1 MNALIDLMR
10 PGFERRGNQLFVE
23 GVALDAIAGDVGT
36 PFYCYSASMITEHYR
51 RFETGLSSIAPLI
64 AFAVKA
70 NSNVAV
76 LRLLARQGAGAD
88 IVSGGELKRALA
100 AGVPPTKIVF
110 SGVGKTL
117 EEMRFA
123 LDVGIYQFNVE
134 SAEELFSLSELAN
147 SLGASAPISFRVNPD
162 IHAGGHAKI
171 STGKAQDKFGIPL
184 AELPKLVETASALP
198 NVDLKGLAVHIGS
211 QIDRAEPF
219 VAAFE
224 ALRRLVLDLRAAGH
238 LIQRLDLGGGLG
250 VGEAQ
255 STLSIEGY
263 CKIVVDCVGDL
274 SLDIAI
280 EPGRAMVADAG
291 VLVSRVV
298 RTKRTKT
305 RVFLILD
312 AGMND
317 LMRPALYEAEHDL
330 EPLDAHGNPTLYD
343 IVGPVCESGDTFALD
358 HQMPEMAPGEPAV
371 FGTCGA
377 YGAVLASEYNT
388 RPAIP
393 EVMVKGARWAVIR
406 KRPSIEEIIARDIVP
421 DWILAT

>member
-1 MNALIDLMR
+1 MNASIDLVL

-23 GVALDAIAGDVGT
+23 RVALDAVARDVGT
-36 PFYCYSASMITEHYR
+36 PFYCYSASMIAERYR
-51 RFETGLSSIAPLI
+51 RFEAGLSSIAPLI

-88 IVSGGELKRALA
+88 IVSGGELQRALA
-100 AGVPPTKIVF
+100 AGIPPSKIVF
-110 SGVGKTL
+110 SGVGKTK
-117 EEMRFA
+117 EEMKLA
-123 LDVGIYQFNVE
+123 LDVDIYQFNVE
-134 SAEELFSLSELAN
+134 SAEELLALNELAN
-147 SLGASAPISFRVNPD
+147 SLDASAPISFRVNPD
-162 IHAGGHAKI
+162 VHAGGHAKI

-184 AELPKLVETASALP
+184 AEVPKLVETANALL
-198 NVDLKGLAVHIGS
+198 NVELKGLAVHIGS

-219 VAAFE
+219 ITAFE
-224 ALRRLVLDLRAAGH
+224 ALRRLVLDLRADGH
-238 LIQRLDLGGGLG
+238 VIQRLDLGGGLG

-255 STLSIEGY
+255 TTLSIEDY
-263 CKIVVDCVGDL
+263 CQIVIDSVGDL
-274 SLDIAI
+274 GVDVAI

-330 EPLDAHGNPTLYD
+330 EALDAHGNPTLYD

-358 HQMPEMAPGEPAV
+358 HQMPEMGPGELAV
-371 FGTCGA
+371 FRTCGA
-377 YGAVLASEYNT
+377 YGAVLANEYNT
-388 RPAIP
+388 RAAIP
-393 EVMVKGARWAVIR
+393 EVMVCGERWAVIR

-421 DWILAT
+421 GWISVS